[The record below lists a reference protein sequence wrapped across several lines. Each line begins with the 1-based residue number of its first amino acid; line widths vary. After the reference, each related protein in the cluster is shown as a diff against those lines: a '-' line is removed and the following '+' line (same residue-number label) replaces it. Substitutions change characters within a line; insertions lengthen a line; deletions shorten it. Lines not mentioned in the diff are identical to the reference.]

1 MADEQIR
8 IDITAEDDASKVLE
22 DVADEAEDLERL
34 DPELVVRADTDAAE
48 RGIENVTDAART
60 LSRQDTEIVL
70 RARIDDAKGQL
81 AAFRAELDQTGEK
94 AEETARK
101 LDKVGDDSGGGLK
114 TRGNAIAD
122 LTGPLGEAS
131 SAASDFAGVFDG
143 IGDIA
148 EDVAGKVGL
157 NAAAMSTAIGGIGI
171 AVAAGA
177 AAWSYFSQKAAEARK
192 KQEEIT
198 KAARDIRDA
207 IKQGNYESA
216 AEGLIKSY
224 GDAYDAA
231 RKLGIG
237 TDEVTSFIRAQS
249 DAMPTWVAAREQMN
263 AKTLEAYDA
272 SQQVQEAVRQ
282 EVLGNEDLVRVIYQA
297 RDANVAANG
306 TAEEQEALLRDVTG
320 ALKGTA
326 KAHDDNTRAMERADR
341 QARITADG
349 LEEIEG
355 ALDIEQAALDFRQKL
370 DYSLADTRTNAD
382 RTSAEILQIKRDILD
397 VAAAA
402 GLTPI
407 EVKSYL
413 ERIDQGDVDGV
424 MLDVNHKLANR
435 AADVQTSLRPP
446 SQAEYAEMNRTIQ
459 RGIGTIYLT
468 AALNQLRS
476 GAYGGP

>member
-8 IDITAEDDASKVLE
+8 IDVTAEDDASKVLE
-22 DVADEAEDLERL
+22 GVADEAEKLERL
-34 DPELVVRADTDAAE
+34 EPKVEVSADTAKAE
-48 RGIENVTDAART
+48 AGIEDVTAAARE

-70 RARIDDAKGQL
+70 RARVDDAKGAL
-81 AAFRAELDQTGEK
+81 ASFRAELDQTGEK

-101 LDKVGDDSGGGLK
+101 LDRVGDDGGGLK

-177 AAWSYFSQKAAEARK
+177 AAWSYFSQRAAEAKR
-192 KQEEIT
+192 KQEEIVREAQ
-198 KAARDIRDA
+198 KIRDA

-216 AEGLIKSY
+216 AEALVAQY
-224 GDAYDAA
+224 GKAYDAA
-231 RKLGIG
+231 RQLGLG
-237 TDEVTSFIRAQS
+237 VDEVTSFLRGQA
-249 DAMPTWVAAREQMN
+249 DAMPGWAAARDVLNQ
-263 AKTLEAYDA
+263 KVLDSYDTSKA
-272 SQQVQEAVRQ
+272 NQDAVRQ
-282 EVLGNEDLVRVIYQA
+282 EVLAQEDLVRVIYEA

-306 TAEEQEALLRDVTG
+306 TAAEQEQLVREVTG
-320 ALKGTA
+320 ALGGA
-326 KAHDDNTRAMERADR
+326 ASAHDKNTRAMERADR

-349 LEEIEG
+349 LDGIQD

-382 RTSAEILQIKRDILD
+382 RTSAEILQIKQDILD

-402 GLTPI
+402 GLSPI
-407 EVKSYL
+407 EVRTYL
-413 ERIDQGDVDGV
+413 DRIDQGDVDGV

-435 AADVQTSLRPP
+435 SAEVQTSLKPP
-446 SQAEYAEMNRTIQ
+446 TQADYAQMARTIQ
-459 RGIGTIYLT
+459 QGMGIVQLT
-468 AALNQLRS
+468 VALNAVRS
-476 GAYGGP
+476 GAYGNP